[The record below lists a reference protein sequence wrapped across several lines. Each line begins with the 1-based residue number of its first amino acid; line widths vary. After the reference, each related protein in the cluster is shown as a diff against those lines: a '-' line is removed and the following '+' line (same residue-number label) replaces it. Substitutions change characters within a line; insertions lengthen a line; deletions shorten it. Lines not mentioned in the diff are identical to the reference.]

1 MKERSRGFISG
12 VLASVITLSLI
23 GTASATIGP
32 RNITADYSDIKI
44 TLNGTEITPTDAN
57 GTMVEPFAVNG
68 TTYLPV
74 RAVANALGIDVQWD
88 GATNTVDLSGTSGV
102 SWEVM
107 DELTLYYDLYRMADY
122 FAILQSGIED
132 LKDTVEMKGAGYATA
147 ADVAA
152 ISDSV
157 TEYFENCNASAG
169 EMIDFCITNESLNIM
184 GTLIDAQS
192 ALVQARNS
200 VINVR
205 DGQIPD
211 EYYTSMEEA
220 NALILQAKS
229 DVESMY
235 HYIYQSIQ

>member
-12 VLASVITLSLI
+12 VLATVITLSLI
-23 GTASATIGP
+23 GTASATIGS
-32 RNITADYSDIKI
+32 RNITADYNDIKI
-44 TLNGTEITPTDAN
+44 VMNGTQIMPTDAN
-57 GTMVEPFAVNG
+57 GNIVEPFAVNG

-88 GATNTVDLSGTSGV
+88 GATKTVDLSGTSGV

-107 DELTLYYDLYRMADY
+107 DELTLYYDLYRMADC

-132 LKDTVEMKGAGYATA
+132 LKDIVEMKGAGYATA
-147 ADVAA
+147 ADVAE

-157 TEYFENCNASAG
+157 TEYFDRCNVSAG
-169 EMIDFCITNESLNIM
+169 EMIDFCMTNESLNIM
-184 GTLIDAQS
+184 GTLIDAQG

-211 EYYTSMEEA
+211 EYYTSMEKA
-220 NALILQAKS
+220 NDLISQAKS

-235 HYIYQSIQ
+235 HYIYQSVQ